1 MRFGA
6 LLIKRFLMVA
16 PTSFISWC
24 EALCKSMATGGA
36 EASAIAMILPD
47 MPFSYFPC
55 RAGFLIRP
63 KNGQQND
70 QPLGHGSKGQGN
82 QCK

>member
-47 MPFSYFPC
+47 MPFIPQ
-55 RAGFLIRP
+55 AGLWDEWHHFKVGVFRGRP
-63 KNGQQND
+63 VPK
-70 QPLGHGSKGQGN
+70 
-82 QCK
+82 